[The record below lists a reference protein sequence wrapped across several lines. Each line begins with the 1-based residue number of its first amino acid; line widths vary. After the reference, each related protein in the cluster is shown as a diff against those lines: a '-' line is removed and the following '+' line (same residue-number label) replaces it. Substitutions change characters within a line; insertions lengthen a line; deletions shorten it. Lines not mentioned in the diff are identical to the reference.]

1 MENPQMITVDL
12 PGGAPLRLEHVV
24 FDVNGTLTLDG
35 ELLPGVAERIAA
47 LRELVAVELLTA
59 DTRGRLTALAAAL
72 GVKGTIVRASA
83 IGAEKRRYV
92 EQLGA
97 SSVAA
102 IGNGMNDVGMLAVA
116 ALGIVVVGPEG
127 AAGAALRAADVVA
140 LSIGDA
146 FDLLLNPLRLTATLR
161 P

>member
-1 MENPQMITVDL
+1 MITVDL

-35 ELLPGVAERIAA
+35 ELLPGVAEQIAA
-47 LRELVAVELLTA
+47 LRELVTVELLTA
-59 DTRGRLTALAAAL
+59 DTRGRLTALAATL
-72 GVKGTIVRASA
+72 GIKGTVLRASA

-97 SSVAA
+97 ARVAA

-116 ALGIVVVGPEG
+116 ALGIVVLGPEG
-127 AAGAALRAADVVA
+127 TASAALRAADVVA